1 MLPQN
6 VTHFSEFSCSELGF
20 YCPSTSVK
28 YFNEVFWV
36 ELTQKKEK
44 KNVSFK
50 LDRMMHGR
58 INLLCSI
65 LSLHVSS

>member
-28 YFNEVFWV
+28 YFNEAFWV
-36 ELTQKKEK
+36 ELTQKKREK
-44 KNVSFK
+44 KCFLQAGQN
-50 LDRMMHGR
+50 DAW
-58 INLLCSI
+58 
-65 LSLHVSS
+65 